1 MARKNSFKKAYVG
14 IVMDMALARKK
25 ISNRMVAQRL
35 EIDEATI
42 RNWRKEHPE
51 FNRAFTE
58 AREVLMEKIARVA
71 GNSLDVRKRKVVSR
85 GPKGLTTTIEEVLP
99 THNDVAVFGK
109 IGLGSSIYSEEMRQR
124 DVLREVMKHK
134 IAGKYTALEA
144 AQLLESEGIKV
155 PETLL
160 LELEKPKKM
169 EFSGPNG
176 GPIQHEDITDD
187 QLLDALK
194 EIGYGRHKNQ
204 LDEKLDTSGS
214 V

>member
-1 MARKNSFKKAYVG
+1 
-14 IVMDMALARKK
+14 
-25 ISNRMVAQRL
+25 MVAQRL

-58 AREVLMEKIARVA
+58 AREILMEKVNSVA
-71 GNSLDVRKRKVVSR
+71 GKSLDVRKRKTVTSTPNGV
-85 GPKGLTTTIEEVLP
+85 KTTIEEVLP
-99 THNDVAVFGK
+99 THNDVAVFAK
-109 IGLGSSIYSEEMRQR
+109 SLGLGHSVYGEDDRKR
-124 DVLREVMKHK
+124 DVLREVMKEK

-144 AQLLESEGIKV
+144 AQLLEAEGIKV

-160 LELEKPKKM
+160 IELDTPKKIQL
-169 EFSGPNG
+169 SGPNG
-176 GPIQHEDITDD
+176 GPIQHEDMTDA
-187 QLLDALK
+187 QLLEALK

-204 LDEKLDTSGS
+204 LEEKLDHSGG